1 MSFSRVGQML
11 GTQTLRF
18 RSLVV
23 SQGPAHGD
31 IDLTLQIC
39 SPGAFHL
46 SFNIV
51 QRAAATKLSN

>member
-1 MSFSRVGQML
+1 ML
-11 GTQTLRF
+11 GTQTLRN

-39 SPGAFHL
+39 SPGAFHF